1 LFSIETISLGAIIDS
16 DEILAKV
23 SQNLASNPNY
33 LPRHKDLI
41 KFLLSPLGRV
51 IGDRETFCRKV
62 ARLAG
67 FMFNKPG
74 LDKNLGLST
83 ALLIKFLDKNE
94 IVSLTGLDVKQMNE
108 LYEFLSNGER
118 SINIAKIN
126 DLMAANEAAELK
138 TAKLEA
144 AKKAAELEAAKKAA
158 EHRAKVAELKAAK
171 EAAELKAE
179 KEAAVRRAEAAEHR
193 ATIIQIVLKMSRNNT
208 NLSEIAR
215 ITGLSVEDVEQ
226 ILS

>member
-1 LFSIETISLGAIIDS
+1 
-16 DEILAKV
+16 
-23 SQNLASNPNY
+23 
-33 LPRHKDLI
+33 
-41 KFLLSPLGRV
+41 
-51 IGDRETFCRKV
+51 
-62 ARLAG
+62 
-67 FMFNKPG
+67 
-74 LDKNLGLST
+74 
-83 ALLIKFLDKNE
+83 
-94 IVSLTGLDVKQMNE
+94 MNE